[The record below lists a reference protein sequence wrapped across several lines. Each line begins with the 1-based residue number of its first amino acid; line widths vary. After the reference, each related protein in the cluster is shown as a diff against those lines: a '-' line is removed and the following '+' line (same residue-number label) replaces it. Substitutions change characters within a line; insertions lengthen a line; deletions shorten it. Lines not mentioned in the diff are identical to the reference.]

1 MKKHLFAFYSWLSRP
16 LAALWGSL
24 FFSLVW
30 IVLGILSGFRDGPR
44 TESLTWHSDYLGHS
58 LAVLTAVSAL
68 IFWWYSMIVQTL
80 VSGFATDVTRA
91 EDKAIW
97 TWSIPTTVLCLA
109 YAAHNTWYVCQ
120 GRDGNVYWSQEFW
133 PYWGPG
139 IVGASYYLCA
149 LLPLLLN
156 QIRHG
161 FAMRTA
167 IGQFRRLKDYDE
179 TSRTNRFGLEA
190 FGDAAA
196 SSSLVIF
203 LFLLV
208 PLIIQ
213 VWQKDTVSPASII
226 GIPIGFLL
234 TVHVA
239 FLPIASLTMKLKAE
253 KHRLI
258 RQAKENLERIKQEN
272 GWSKEKTRAVNDAES
287 TLTAYQDLRCV
298 PLTRRSIA
306 MGVLILTPATISA
319 VLKWVEQIAKLLPEF
334 GG

>member
-1 MKKHLFAFYSWLSRP
+1 
-16 LAALWGSL
+16 
-24 FFSLVW
+24 
-30 IVLGILSGFRDGPR
+30 
-44 TESLTWHSDYLGHS
+44 
-58 LAVLTAVSAL
+58 
-68 IFWWYSMIVQTL
+68 
-80 VSGFATDVTRA
+80 
-91 EDKAIW
+91 
-97 TWSIPTTVLCLA
+97 
-109 YAAHNTWYVCQ
+109 
-120 GRDGNVYWSQEFW
+120 
-133 PYWGPG
+133 
-139 IVGASYYLCA
+139 
-149 LLPLLLN
+149 
-156 QIRHG
+156 
-161 FAMRTA
+161 MRTA